1 MTTTTRFFVKLSTI
15 FNRGVA
21 ISTLMLACFW
31 APQVLAAEPV
41 SNTADGV
48 TGIGVVRLVLGKA
61 YLHAPNQTRQLI
73 QVGMDIRAGDEIF
86 TEANGHVYIL
96 FVDAAMVSVRPGSLL
111 QIQRYDFN
119 ARRPELSSVKF
130 NLVEGVTRA
139 ISGEAAKAA
148 GERFRLNTPIA
159 AIGVRGTDFSVS
171 ATPETVRARVNE
183 GIIVLAP
190 FSSECTIDS
199 FGPCTS
205 NALELAGN
213 SLQLIELDS
222 DVPLPRLLA
231 APEVRDPDMIREEV
245 ELAVVSAG
253 VNAVDRIVNNEENA
267 VDRTVSNEVF
277 LEGVTSTKVVTEA
290 TVVAVASSPAKEP
303 SPDISTDP
311 LTPPAKEPSPD
322 ISTDPLTP
330 PAIPDFTPET
340 ALSTASL
347 TGRQLLWGRFNVG
360 QGELERITLD
370 WQEALVERKV
380 TVGNFEYALFRPV
393 NEGQALERGL
403 SVVSFSLS
411 SAQAFYNND
420 NGVVAMQ
427 VNDGN
432 LDLDFQ
438 ANSFATE
445 LNLNH
450 SITGP
455 VDFFADGRLTRDGF
469 FAAKTD
475 TQSMAGA
482 VSLDGREAGYFF
494 DRQLE
499 NGSIKGL
506 TLWDSQ

>member
-1 MTTTTRFFVKLSTI
+1 
-15 FNRGVA
+15 
-21 ISTLMLACFW
+21 MLACFW

-290 TVVAVASSPAKEP
+290 TIVAVASS
-303 SPDISTDP
+303 
-311 LTPPAKEPSPD
+311 
-322 ISTDPLTP
+322 

-370 WQEALVERKV
+370 WQEALAERKV
-380 TVGNFEYALFRPV
+380 TVGNFEYALFRPA

-438 ANSFATE
+438 ANRFATE

-455 VDFFADGRLTRDGF
+455 VDFFAYGRLTRDGF
-469 FAAKTD
+469 FAAETD
-475 TQSMAGA
+475 TQRMAGA

-494 DRQLE
+494 ERQLE